1 MKAPQHPLPASLE
14 MPDAAHQMEAS
25 AAEAANAV
33 HAVDTANTANV
44 PDGEARLEWALI
56 QRALAGEQKAYE
68 LLVVKYQKRIE
79 RLVARMVRDADAVPD
94 IVQDTFINAYRALH
108 QFRGDARFSTW
119 LHRIAVNTAYKA
131 LQAKKRDPLIAFSD
145 LFAEDDEAQ
154 ETFSPQ
160 AEPISEETPEAVV
173 AARQLA
179 QAVSEAMQAL
189 PPESCQALELRE
201 MEGLSYE
208 DIAQLMGTPVG
219 TVRSRIF
226 RAREAVAAQIAPLL
240 DRRSG
245 KRW

>member
-1 MKAPQHPLPASLE
+1 MTESRRSSPLPADA
-14 MPDAAHQMEAS
+14 PDATHQI
-25 AAEAANAV
+25 AAPAPEPMSVADA
-33 HAVDTANTANV
+33 ANTANV

-79 RLVARMVRDADAVPD
+79 RLVARTVRDADAVPD

-131 LQAKKRDPLIAFSD
+131 LQAKKRDPFIAFSD
-145 LFAEDDEAQ
+145 LALEDDEAQ
-154 ETFSPQ
+154 ETFLPQ
-160 AEPISEETPEAVV
+160 AEPINDETPEAVV

-179 QAVSEAMQAL
+179 QAVSAAMQAL
-189 PPESCQALELRE
+189 PPESRQALELRE

-208 DIAQLMGTPVG
+208 DIARLMGTPVG